1 MTYTIYSTITGQIL
15 RIVNTIDIDIQIGQN
30 EAYLDGF
37 FDDSLYYIQ
46 NQQPV
51 EFPPKPDQYSN
62 FDWTTHQWVLD
73 PVAAGNAVV
82 KKRDA
87 LLYKS
92 DWTQIPNN
100 PLTPEVQNQWAV
112 YRQQLRDVT
121 DQSGYPFNV
130 VWPTPP

>member
-1 MTYTIYSTITGQIL
+1 MTYTVYSTITGQIL
-15 RIVNTIDIDIQIGQN
+15 RIVNTINIDIQIGPN

-37 FDDSLYYIQ
+37 IDDSLYYIE

-51 EFPPKPDQYSN
+51 EFPPKPDKYSN

-82 KKRDA
+82 EKRDV

-100 PLTPEVQNQWAV
+100 PLTPEVQQQWAV

-121 DQSGYPFNV
+121 AQSGYPFNV